1 MDAKQLLTKTKY
13 IHDDGFTRC
22 EETKNATKGWV
33 KKKNKIRLYFFYTR
47 KPVFLCDVE
56 CVCTQ
61 SIGWD

>member
-1 MDAKQLLTKTKY
+1 MTMGSHAAKKQKM
-13 IHDDGFTRC
+13 H
-22 EETKNATKGWV
+22 KGLG
-33 KKKNKIRLYFFYTR
+33 KKKKTRFAFIYYTR